1 MSTVS
6 IPKAGLALGVLMGG
20 LHAVWAALVAVGWA
34 QPFLDF
40 IFRLHFIDP
49 PYHVGVFD
57 LTTAAALVGV
67 TFLLG
72 LAGGGALAIVWNIV
86 AASAR
91 PRSG

>member
-1 MSTVS
+1 MSPVS

-20 LHAVWAALVAVGWA
+20 LHAVWAALVALGWA
-34 QPFLDF
+34 QRFLDF

-72 LAGGGALAIVWNIV
+72 LIGGGALAIVWNIV
-86 AASAR
+86 AAASR